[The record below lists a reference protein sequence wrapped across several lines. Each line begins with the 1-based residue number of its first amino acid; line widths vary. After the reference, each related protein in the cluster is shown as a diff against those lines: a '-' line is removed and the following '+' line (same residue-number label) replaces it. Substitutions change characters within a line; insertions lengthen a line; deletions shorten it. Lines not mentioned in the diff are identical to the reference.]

1 MNWSMPRPA
10 LQWVA
15 VLLAAISVGSLV
27 LGALTAPGRSHLPGE
42 VIKGAGGQPLQ
53 AQDATPFT
61 DERIEG
67 APLPV
72 ALTDEEKAKLE
83 ADKLAK
89 AEAAA
94 LTRAEAEKGAPAGPE
109 AVVAAAAA
117 PTPAEKVESAEK
129 PPPPKDEEPL
139 F

>member
-1 MNWSMPRPA
+1 MNWSMPRPV

-15 VLLAAISVGSLV
+15 ALLAAISLGSLT
-27 LGALTAPGRSHLPGE
+27 LGVLTAPGRGPLPGE
-42 VIKGAGGQPLQ
+42 VTKGGGGQPLQ

-72 ALTDEEKAKLE
+72 ALTEEEKAKLE
-83 ADKLAK
+83 ADKLAR

-109 AVVAAAAA
+109 AVVAVAA
-117 PTPAEKVESAEK
+117 PPTLAEKVESPDR